1 MIFVLIFLINLSFSE
16 VNEYNKVTLDLNTAI
31 QMMIDNNGMYGA
43 SKKTIDYA
51 KAKIEEARA
60 AWYPKT
66 EVTYLIAPIFEETG
80 NALASNSD
88 YSKWGVFTKIYGT
101 VVQPLYTFGLISS
114 YKSAALAYYDLEVA
128 RSNLTKNELV
138 DQTKQFF
145 YGLQLAY
152 ELIDVV
158 EDAKSK
164 LEGAI
169 KTAEE
174 KVLRNK
180 MKREDL
186 FALKTYNAKI
196 LTKVD
201 EANRGKYL
209 AKQGLAWILG
219 LGLNTE
225 VELEKPYI
233 DPEKVEIK
241 SEDYY
246 IDLATKYRPEIKMI
260 DSGLLATKN
269 LWQAETFKKRPNLF
283 LIGFGE
289 YSYSNVRENQKSPFA
304 NDPYNNLGAGVAL
317 GLRFNLDWWSIN
329 AKAKQSKAQ
338 YEQLFVSKNT
348 LTDGMKLQIKKAYR
362 ELIDC
367 KKNLE
372 YTEEGQK
379 NAKKWFFSAIM
390 GYSMG
395 FTETDSLV
403 KSLEAYFEAILNY
416 YLAIYQFN
424 VTLSN
429 LTKVVGQEVVPS
441 IKYE

>member
-1 MIFVLIFLINLSFSE
+1 LIFVLIFLINLSFSE

-186 FALKTYNAKI
+186 FALKSYNAKI

-201 EANRGKYL
+201 EANRG
-209 AKQGLAWILG
+209 
-219 LGLNTE
+219 
-225 VELEKPYI
+225 
-233 DPEKVEIK
+233 
-241 SEDYY
+241 
-246 IDLATKYRPEIKMI
+246 
-260 DSGLLATKN
+260 
-269 LWQAETFKKRPNLF
+269 
-283 LIGFGE
+283 
-289 YSYSNVRENQKSPFA
+289 
-304 NDPYNNLGAGVAL
+304 
-317 GLRFNLDWWSIN
+317 
-329 AKAKQSKAQ
+329 
-338 YEQLFVSKNT
+338 
-348 LTDGMKLQIKKAYR
+348 
-362 ELIDC
+362 
-367 KKNLE
+367 
-372 YTEEGQK
+372 
-379 NAKKWFFSAIM
+379 
-390 GYSMG
+390 
-395 FTETDSLV
+395 
-403 KSLEAYFEAILNY
+403 
-416 YLAIYQFN
+416 
-424 VTLSN
+424 
-429 LTKVVGQEVVPS
+429 
-441 IKYE
+441 